1 MAQREMLLRAF
12 LKVVENTIDNS
23 HINADDHLDFI
34 SKLCVYQRR
43 IIDMNP
49 EEEAALLNVS
59 DRKT

>member
-23 HINADDHLDFI
+23 HINADDRLDFI

-43 IIDMNP
+43 ITDMV
-49 EEEAALLNVS
+49 L
-59 DRKT
+59 RKSCFTQCL